1 MDRQVFE
8 QLVSAWLDQ
17 PERGE
22 LRALI
27 QDAVR
32 ENPARSALLK
42 QWLRLWKH
50 VRTAL
55 PEPPGVA
62 WDHFRAQLS
71 VALDCAAGR
80 NERRRR
86 QARN

>member
-17 PERGE
+17 PDRDA
-22 LRALI
+22 LRALVH
-27 QDAVR
+27 DAVR
-32 ENPARSALLK
+32 EDPALLPLLK
-42 QWLRLWKH
+42 QWLRLHKH